1 MFASAKET
9 QMNAYVALPRSINT
23 GKRKV
28 LKEDLLGVAQDLG
41 FKEARTYLASGNLVL
56 WGDQPGGV
64 ALEGR
69 LEDAL
74 EARMGL
80 RTDFMVRSA
89 AQLKVIIDG
98 NPFAA
103 EALDHPSHVIVNFLK
118 SPLPDEDET
127 ILRAAVSGPERF
139 AVGACELYLD
149 FPISIAD
156 SVLDRDWKKTKRSPV
171 GTTRNW
177 NTVMA
182 LAGMMGG

>member
-1 MFASAKET
+1 MSPC
-9 QMNAYVALPRSINT
+9 VALPRSINT

-28 LKEDLLGVAQDLG
+28 LKDDLLGIAQDAG
-41 FKEARTYLASGNLVL
+41 FAKEKTYLASGNLLL
-56 WGDQPGGV
+56 WGDNAGGL
-64 ALEGR
+64 ALEAV

-80 RTDFMVRSA
+80 RTDFMVRTSA
-89 AQLKVIIDG
+89 QIRAIIDS
-98 NPFAA
+98 NPFKA
-103 EALDHPSHVIVNFLK
+103 EAADHPSHVIVNFLK
-118 SPLPDEDET
+118 SPLPREDEAV
-127 ILRAAVSGPERF
+127 LRSAITGPERF

-149 FPISIAD
+149 FPISMAD

-182 LAGMMGG
+182 LAKMLDA